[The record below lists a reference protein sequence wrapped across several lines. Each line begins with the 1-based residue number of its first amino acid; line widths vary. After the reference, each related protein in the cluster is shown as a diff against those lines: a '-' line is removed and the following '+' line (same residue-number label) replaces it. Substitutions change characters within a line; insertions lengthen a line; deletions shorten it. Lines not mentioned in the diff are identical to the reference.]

1 MSMDVILN
9 LPKSVQMKN
18 QTRLHLGWP
27 EGKYIFRTI
36 VISGLIMLMTHPALH
51 RFLSN

>member
-27 EGKYIFRTI
+27 EGKYIFRKI